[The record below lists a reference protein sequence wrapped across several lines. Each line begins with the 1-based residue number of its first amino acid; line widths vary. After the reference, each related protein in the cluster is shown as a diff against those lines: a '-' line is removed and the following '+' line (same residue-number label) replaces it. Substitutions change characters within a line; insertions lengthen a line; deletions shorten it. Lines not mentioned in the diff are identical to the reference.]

1 MPATYLISTDQL
13 SNQINNPDLV
23 IIDCSFN
30 LADTDWGYQ
39 NYLKGHI
46 PGAYYAD
53 LDKNLSSK
61 ITEKS
66 GRHPLPDENSF
77 IQFCSKVGINSEKK
91 VVLYDTESGA
101 YAGRL
106 WWLLRSY
113 GHDDTMLLD
122 GGLNAWKEKGLS
134 LEQNPPS
141 YHPTEFN
148 GKFSNKFLVST
159 DEIEKMIN
167 DDDFTIIDARSPIR
181 YSGKEEPIDPIA
193 GHIPGAINIFHKEN
207 LLENG
212 RFKSPEELNYL
223 YLPHVQ
229 NKKQENIIVYCG
241 SGVTSCLDLLAL
253 ASIGFTDA
261 RLYLGS
267 WSEWIRNNKHP
278 IETLPELNNK
288 NSNT

>member
-1 MPATYLISTDQL
+1 MLTKYLISTDQL
-13 SNQINNPDLV
+13 SNQINDPKLV
-23 IIDCSFN
+23 VIDCSFN

-39 NYLKGHI
+39 NYLKGHL

-66 GRHPLPDENSF
+66 GRHPLPDEKKF
-77 IQFCSKVGINSEKK
+77 IQFCSKLGINSEKK

-106 WWLLRSY
+106 WWLLRSF

-122 GGLNAWKEKGLS
+122 GGLDGWIKKGLP
-134 LEQNPPS
+134 LDQNPPS
-141 YHPTEFN
+141 YYPEVFE
-148 GKFSNKFLVST
+148 GVFSKKYFVSS
-159 DEIEKMIN
+159 DEIETMIN
-167 DDDFTIIDARSPIR
+167 SDKFTIIDARSPIR

-193 GHIPGAINIFHKEN
+193 GHIPGAINVFHKEN

-212 RFKSPEELNYL
+212 CFKPYEELKNL
-223 YLPHVQ
+223 YYPHIK
-229 NKKQENIIVYCG
+229 NMKQENIILYCG

-253 ASIGFTDA
+253 ASIGITNA

-267 WSEWIRNNKHP
+267 WSEWIQDNKHQ
-278 IETLPELNNK
+278 IVTFSE
-288 NSNT
+288 SN